1 MATAKKTETVEKITR
16 AQAANQVVA
25 GIKGKTTLSELAAAA
40 DVLVAE
46 SGGES
51 KPKVTAGVVKR
62 VLETAEALGT
72 VKLTKPTDILVEKA
86 K

>member
-1 MATAKKTETVEKITR
+1 MATAKKAVEKITR

-25 GIKGKTTLSELAAAA
+25 EIKAKTTLSELAEKA
-40 DVLVAE
+40 DALVVE

-51 KPKVTAGVVKR
+51 KPKVAVTVVKR

-72 VKLTKPTDILVEKA
+72 VKLTRPTDIVVEKA